1 MRRLAL
7 LFILIACLSVTAVC
21 SVVAEENSV
30 STLKKETKG
39 KALAIYAPRPEY
51 PLQARRNRLSG
62 SGVALL
68 DVDKC
73 TGYVTSARML
83 QSMGHKILDDVALKA
98 FRQWRFKPGTAS
110 QIKIPIN
117 YTVGG
122 RFYK

>member
-21 SVVAEENSV
+21 SVVAEENFV

-51 PLQARRNRLSG
+51 PLQARRNRLTG
-62 SGVALL
+62 SGIALL
-68 DVDKC
+68 EVDKR

-83 QSMGHKILDDVALKA
+83 QSMGHKILDDAALKA

-110 QIKIPIN
+110 QIKMPIN

>member
-1 MRRLAL
+1 MRRLVL

-39 KALAIYAPRPEY
+39 KALTIYAPGPEY
-51 PLQARRNRLSG
+51 PLQARRNRLTG

-68 DVDKC
+68 EVDKR

-83 QSMGHKILDDVALKA
+83 QSMGHKILDDACTESISSVAVQTGHRVANQNTYQLHC
-98 FRQWRFKPGTAS
+98 WW
-110 QIKIPIN
+110 QIL
-117 YTVGG
+117 
-122 RFYK
+122 

>member
-39 KALAIYAPRPEY
+39 KALAIYSPRPEY

-98 FRQWRFKPGTAS
+98 FRHWRFKPGTAS
-110 QIKIPIN
+110 QIKMPIN

>member
-39 KALAIYAPRPEY
+39 KALTIYAPRPEY
-51 PLQARRNRLSG
+51 PLQARRNRLTG
-62 SGVALL
+62 SGIALL
-68 DVDKC
+68 EVDKR

-83 QSMGHKILDDVALKA
+83 QSMGHKILDDAALKA

-122 RFYK
+122 RFYN

>member
-39 KALAIYAPRPEY
+39 KALAIYALRPEY
-51 PLQARRNRLSG
+51 PLQAQRNRLSG

-68 DVDKC
+68 EVDKC

>member
-21 SVVAEENSV
+21 SVVAEESSV

-39 KALAIYAPRPEY
+39 KALTIYAPGPEY
-51 PLQARRNRLSG
+51 PLQARRNRLTG

-68 DVDKC
+68 EVDKR

-83 QSMGHKILDDVALKA
+83 QSMGHKILDDAALKA
-98 FRQWRFKPGTAS
+98 FRQWWFKPGTAS

-122 RFYK
+122 RFYN

>member
-51 PLQARRNRLSG
+51 PCKPGAIDSLV

-68 DVDKC
+68 EVDKR
-73 TGYVTSARML
+73 TGHVTSARML
-83 QSMGHKILDDVALKA
+83 QSMGHKILDDAALKA